1 MRLRDT
7 ATLRARPAN
16 VTVVLPAVPD
26 APPVQHLAR
35 IGMAGVAVFVG
46 GFGLWAAFAPLST
59 AAVGPG
65 QIKVEGNRK
74 TLQHLEGGIISELLV
89 HDGDK
94 IARGQVLMRLS
105 NAQPGAQVA
114 SFSNQRLA
122 LLAQDARLIA
132 ERDGSGTIAF
142 SPDLTASADS
152 RAAESMAGQQSIFT
166 SRRAAIEGQIAI
178 LNQRIAEAGSEIDS
192 HKAQVRALDQQ
203 IALMKEE
210 LDGAQQLFAKGYEP
224 KTHILAMKRDAAGLD
239 GARGDQL
246 GQIARAE
253 QTISESRLQI
263 SETTKQRASEVAT
276 ELTDV
281 ETRLTETT
289 QRLRAASDI
298 EQRTEIRAPLS
309 GSVVGL
315 RFFTTGGVIR
325 PGDPI
330 LDIVPDK
337 LGLVVET
344 RIKPSEVANIQ
355 PGLPAKVRLTA
366 FKQRVVPLLDGTV
379 TMVSADALHD
389 HENGEPYY
397 SAEIEIDAAELALL
411 KDVKLI
417 SGMPAQ
423 VVIPTGERT
432 LLDYLLSPLRESYSR
447 ALSER

>member
-1 MRLRDT
+1 MSLRDT
-7 ATLRARPAN
+7 SILRVEPATI
-16 VTVVLPAVPD
+16 TVVLPAVPD
-26 APPVQHLAR
+26 APPVQRLVR
-35 IGMAGVAVFVG
+35 LGMIGIAVFVG
-46 GFGLWAAFAPLST
+46 GFGLWAALAPLST

-94 IARGQVLMRLS
+94 VARDQVLMRLS

-114 SFSNQRLA
+114 SFGSQRLA

-132 ERDGSGTIAF
+132 ERDGGATIAF
-142 SPDLTASADS
+142 PPDLRASTDP

-178 LNQRIAEAGSEIDS
+178 LDQRIAEAGSEIDS

-224 KTHILAMKRDAAGLD
+224 KTHILALKRDAAGLD

-253 QTISESRLQI
+253 QTVSESRLQI
-263 SETTKQRASEVAT
+263 AETTKQRASEVAT

-289 QRLRAASDI
+289 QRLKAADDV

-325 PGDPI
+325 PGDAI

-344 RIKPSEVANIQ
+344 RIKPSEVANVQI
-355 PGLPAKVRLTA
+355 GLPAKVRLTA

-389 HENGEPYY
+389 HDNGEPYY
-397 SAEIEIDAAELALL
+397 AAEVEIDAGELARL

>member
-1 MRLRDT
+1 MRLQDR
-7 ATLRARPAN
+7 AIQRAEPAVVTLL
-16 VTVVLPAVPD
+16 LPA
-26 APPVQHLAR
+26 APPVQHLTR
-35 IGMAGVAVFVG
+35 IGMIGVAAFVG
-46 GFGLWAAFAPLST
+46 GFGLWAALAPLST
-59 AAVGPG
+59 AAVGAG

-74 TLQHLEGGIISELLV
+74 TLQHLEGGIISELLI

-94 IARGQVLMRLS
+94 VARGQLLMRLS
-105 NAQPGAQVA
+105 NAQPVAQVA
-114 SFSNQRLA
+114 SFSSQRLA

-132 ERDGSGTIAF
+132 ERDGGGTIGF
-142 SPDLTASADS
+142 PPDLMASADP

-166 SRRAAIEGQIAI
+166 SRRAAIEGQVAI

-203 IALMKEE
+203 IALMREE

-224 KTHILAMKRDAAGLD
+224 RTHILALKREAAGLD

-246 GQIARAE
+246 GQVARAE
-253 QTISESRLQI
+253 QTISEARLQI
-263 SETTKQRASEVAT
+263 AETTKQRASEIAT

-309 GSVVGL
+309 GSVVNL
-315 RFFTTGGVIR
+315 RFFTNGGVIR
-325 PGDPI
+325 PGDAI

-344 RIKPSEVANIQ
+344 RIKPSEVASIQ

-366 FKQRVVPLLDGTV
+366 FRQRVVPLLDATV
-379 TMVSADALHD
+379 TMVSADALRD
-389 HENGEPYY
+389 RDNGEPYY
-397 SAEIEIDAAELALL
+397 SAEVEIDAEQLARL

>member
-1 MRLRDT
+1 MSLRDNAIVRT
-7 ATLRARPAN
+7 EPAN
-16 VTVVLPAVPD
+16 ITLVLPPMPA
-26 APPVQHLAR
+26 APPIQHLAR
-35 IGMAGVAVFVG
+35 IGMIGIAVFIG
-46 GFGLWAAFAPLST
+46 GFGLWAALAPLST

-94 IARGQVLMRLS
+94 VARGQVLMRLS
-105 NAQPGAQVA
+105 NTQPGAQVA
-114 SFSNQRLA
+114 SFASQHLA
-122 LLAQDARLIA
+122 LVAEDARLIA
-132 ERDGSGTIAF
+132 ERDGKPAIAF
-142 SPDLTASADS
+142 PADLTASADP

-178 LNQRIAEAGSEIDS
+178 LNQRIAEAGSEIES
-192 HKAQVRALDQQ
+192 HKAQVQALDRQ
-203 IALMKEE
+203 IVLMKDE
-210 LDGAQQLFAKGYEP
+210 LDGALQLFAKGYEP
-224 KTHILAMKRDAAGLD
+224 KTHILALKRDAAGLD

-246 GQIARAE
+246 GQIAKAE

-263 SETTKQRASEVAT
+263 SETVKQRASGGAT
-276 ELTDV
+276 ELSDV

-289 QRLRAASDI
+289 QRLKAATDV

-309 GSVVGL
+309 GSVVNL
-315 RFFTTGGVIR
+315 HYFTTGGVVR
-325 PGDPI
+325 PGDAI

-344 RIKPSEVANIQ
+344 RIKPSEVANVQ
-355 PGLPAKVRLTA
+355 PGLAAKVRLTA
-366 FKQRVVPLLDGTV
+366 FKQRVVPLLDATV
-379 TMVSADALHD
+379 TLVSADALHD
-389 HENGEPYY
+389 RDNGEPYY
-397 SAEIEIDAAELALL
+397 SAEVEIDPEQLARL

-432 LLDYLLSPLRESYSR
+432 LLDYLLAPLRESYAR

>member
-1 MRLRDT
+1 MNPRDT
-7 ATLRARPAN
+7 AIVRAEPAN
-16 VTVVLPAVPD
+16 ITLVMTEVPA
-26 APPVQHLAR
+26 APPVQHLVRAGL
-35 IGMAGVAVFVG
+35 IGVGVFVV

-74 TLQHLEGGIISELLV
+74 TLQHLEGGIISELSV
-89 HDGDK
+89 HEGDK
-94 IARGQVLMRLS
+94 VERGQVLMRLS

-114 SFSNQRLA
+114 SFSSQRLA
-122 LLAQDARLIA
+122 LMAQDARLIA
-132 ERDGSGTIAF
+132 ERDGAATIAF
-142 SPDLTASADS
+142 PPDLLASTDA

-192 HKAQVRALDQQ
+192 HRAQVRALDQQ

-210 LDGAQQLFAKGYEP
+210 LDGAQQLFVKGYEP
-224 KTHILAMKRDAAGLD
+224 KTHILALKRDAAGLD

-246 GQIARAE
+246 GQIAKAE
-253 QTISESRLQI
+253 QTISESRLQM

-281 ETRLTETT
+281 ETRLTETV
-289 QRLRAASDI
+289 QRLKAASDV
-298 EQRTEIRAPLS
+298 EQRTEITAPIS
-309 GSVVGL
+309 GSVVSL
-315 RFFTTGGVIR
+315 HFFTVGGVIR
-325 PGDPI
+325 PGDAI

-337 LGLVVET
+337 LALVVET

-355 PGLPAKVRLTA
+355 PGLAAKVRLTA
-366 FKQRVVPLLDGTV
+366 FKQRVVPMLDATV
-379 TMVSADALHD
+379 TVVSADALHD
-389 HENGEPYY
+389 HDNGEPYY
-397 SAEIEIDAAELALL
+397 SAEVEIDAAELAQL

-432 LLDYLLSPLRESYSR
+432 LLDYLLAPLRESYSR

>member
-1 MRLRDT
+1 MSLRHRAIQRTDP
-7 ATLRARPAN
+7 AVVTLL
-16 VTVVLPAVPD
+16 LPAVPD
-26 APPVQHLAR
+26 APPVQRLTR
-35 IGMAGVAVFVG
+35 IGLIGVAVFVG

-59 AAVGPG
+59 AAVGAG

-74 TLQHLEGGIISELLV
+74 TLQHLEGGIISELLI

-94 IARGQVLMRLS
+94 VARGQVLMRLS

-114 SFSNQRLA
+114 SFSSQRLA

-132 ERDGSGTIAF
+132 ERDGGGTIGF
-142 SPDLTASADS
+142 PSDLMASADP

-166 SRRAAIEGQIAI
+166 SRRAAMEGQVAI
-178 LNQRIAEAGSEIDS
+178 LTQRIAEAGAEIDS
-192 HKAQVRALDQQ
+192 HNAQVRALDQQ
-203 IALMKEE
+203 IALMREE
-210 LDGAQQLFAKGYEP
+210 LDGALQLFTKGYEP
-224 KTHILAMKRDAAGLD
+224 KTHILALKREAAGLD

-253 QTISESRLQI
+253 QTISEARLQI
-263 SETTKQRASEVAT
+263 AETTKQRASEIAT

-289 QRLRAASDI
+289 QRLRAANDI

-309 GSVVGL
+309 GSVVNL
-315 RFFTTGGVIR
+315 RFFTNGGVIR
-325 PGDPI
+325 PGDAI
-330 LDIVPDK
+330 LDIVPDR

-344 RIKPSEVANIQ
+344 RIKPSEVASIQ

-366 FKQRVVPLLDGTV
+366 FKQRVVPLLDATV
-379 TMVSADALHD
+379 TMVSADALRD
-389 HENGEPYY
+389 RDNGEPYY
-397 SAEIEIDAAELALL
+397 SAEVEIDAEQLARL